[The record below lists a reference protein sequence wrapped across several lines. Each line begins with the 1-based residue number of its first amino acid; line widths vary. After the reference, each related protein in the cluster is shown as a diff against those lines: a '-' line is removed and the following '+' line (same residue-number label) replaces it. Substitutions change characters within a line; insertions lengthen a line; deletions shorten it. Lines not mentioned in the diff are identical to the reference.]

1 MVNETAGI
9 RRYYGEL
16 HRQKW
21 NLSDLAAVPG
31 PGELIAIE
39 DPD

>member
-16 HRQKW
+16 HRQKG
-21 NLSDLAAVPG
+21 NLSGLAAAPG
-31 PGELIAIE
+31 PGELIAMMGR
-39 DPD
+39 